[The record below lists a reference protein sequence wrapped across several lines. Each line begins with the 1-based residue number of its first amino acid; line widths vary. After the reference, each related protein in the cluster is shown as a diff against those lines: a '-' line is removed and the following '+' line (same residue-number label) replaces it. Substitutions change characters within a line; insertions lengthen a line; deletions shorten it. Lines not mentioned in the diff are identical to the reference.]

1 MKFEI
6 LHDENYTMY
15 AMKNY
20 NNPHCRGIDEFH
32 EDLNRIK
39 YLKRLLRKYQQSG
52 ELKERLILNHLI
64 VFYNVFGI
72 IPASRILF
80 SRIESD
86 VHSALKTFMVYL
98 NYLPEQ
104 EIPEAEI
111 KSILLD
117 QTIVETLRGI

>member
-1 MKFEI
+1 MKFEV

-39 YLKRLLRKYQQSG
+39 YLKRLLRKYTQSG

-72 IPASRILF
+72 VPATRILF
-80 SRIESD
+80 SRIEND
-86 VHSALKTFMVYL
+86 VHSILKTFMVYL

-104 EIPEAEI
+104 DIPEADI
-111 KSILLD
+111 KSITLD
-117 QTIVETLRGI
+117 QTVVEVLRGI

>member
-6 LHDENYTMY
+6 LHDENYVLY

-39 YLKRLLRKYQQSG
+39 YLKRLLRKYTQTG
-52 ELKERLILNHLI
+52 DLKERLILNHLI

-72 IPASRILF
+72 IPATRILF

-86 VHSALKTFMVYL
+86 IHCALKTFMVYL

-104 EIPEAEI
+104 EIPEADI

-117 QTIVETLRGI
+117 QVIVETLRGI